1 MPNRKSRGHRPD
13 KDHKPKRPRFTPKTE
28 GQKRLVTAID
38 CNDIIFC
45 TGVAGTGKAQPYY
58 SKVLTDDGFTE
69 IGSIKVG
76 EKIFGSNGKLCN
88 VVGVYPQGTKK
99 IYRVS
104 FSDGSFVDACGEHL
118 WFTELTKDRQG
129 HSNTKNEYFSKGAI
143 RNTLEIKR
151 TLLDYKSRSNHYIP
165 LVKPI
170 EFFHKE
176 CPIDPYMLGVLI
188 GDGCLS
194 SGSLMFSTGDQE
206 IIDYFSKNIPKGYSI
221 KHASNY
227 DYRISVINKKG
238 GPKPNPLTEKLKKL
252 NLWGK
257 KSDSKFIPH
266 IYKFNSIKVR
276 LDILRGLLDSDGT
289 ISRNE
294 VTFSTVSEEL
304 KSDFVFLVQSL
315 GGTAKISERQT
326 KYTNKNGDRIDGLK
340 SFRIRVKLPDMGQN
354 LFMIKRKAEKYTPH
368 KKYKPRRIIKNV
380 EEIGE
385 EKCFCISVDSGD
397 SLYVT
402 DNCILTHN
410 TTTSVATAVEY
421 LNDKSINIEKILITR
436 PIVESGRKIGYLP
449 GTYED
454 KIHPYLRPVLDELDM
469 YLGTENR
476 KRLKDH
482 GMIEIC
488 PVELMRGRNFHNTF
502 MILDEAQ
509 NAEYKQVKSFL
520 TRIGCNSVAVLNGDE
535 TQTDLP
541 THLAGGLIEALNKI
555 KHVEDVE
562 HVHLDKSDVVRSGIV
577 SKIVEFL

>member
-45 TGVAGTGKAQPYY
+45 TGVAGTGK
-58 SKVLTDDGFTE
+58 
-69 IGSIKVG
+69 
-76 EKIFGSNGKLCN
+76 
-88 VVGVYPQGTKK
+88 
-99 IYRVS
+99 
-104 FSDGSFVDACGEHL
+104 
-118 WFTELTKDRQG
+118 
-129 HSNTKNEYFSKGAI
+129 
-143 RNTLEIKR
+143 
-151 TLLDYKSRSNHYIP
+151 
-165 LVKPI
+165 
-170 EFFHKE
+170 
-176 CPIDPYMLGVLI
+176 
-188 GDGCLS
+188 
-194 SGSLMFSTGDQE
+194 
-206 IIDYFSKNIPKGYSI
+206 
-221 KHASNY
+221 
-227 DYRISVINKKG
+227 
-238 GPKPNPLTEKLKKL
+238 
-252 NLWGK
+252 
-257 KSDSKFIPH
+257 
-266 IYKFNSIKVR
+266 
-276 LDILRGLLDSDGT
+276 
-289 ISRNE
+289 
-294 VTFSTVSEEL
+294 
-304 KSDFVFLVQSL
+304 
-315 GGTAKISERQT
+315 
-326 KYTNKNGDRIDGLK
+326 
-340 SFRIRVKLPDMGQN
+340 
-354 LFMIKRKAEKYTPH
+354 
-368 KKYKPRRIIKNV
+368 
-380 EEIGE
+380 
-385 EKCFCISVDSGD
+385 
-397 SLYVT
+397 
-402 DNCILTHN
+402 